1 MESSSNHLNNMNREE
16 VELQNISNTQSEQTV
31 GLSNNNMIT
40 INDSDDMLN
49 HEHQDQIEENLL
61 NNESTNVNNNNN
73 NSSLA
78 SRLIPENFR
87 NIATR
92 QMDNIG
98 RRFNILDRVF
108 HTNNETGTSNGLIGA
123 GTVFD
128 GVFSNLTAKPDNN
141 GTNQEDETRN
151 DRPPTYDE
159 AAADLVPSYYGLDL
173 ANSELYD
180 ELCIEGLPVGNM
192 ANLVWNIIVST
203 CFQFIGFLITYMLHT
218 SHAAKQGSRFG
229 LGLTFLSYGYSMIPN
244 DVESKVGKH
253 KSLHRIEPADPNNYE
268 DLNINQNQLPQDE
281 FESQLS
287 HGIED
292 EKQNVPFLAVAIGL
306 LGLFTLLKSIIDFI
320 KIKRKE
326 RRYLAQ
332 SETTLP

>member
-1 MESSSNHLNNMNREE
+1 MASSSSHLNNMNREE
-16 VELQNISNTQSEQTV
+16 VELQNISNTHNEQTA
-31 GLSNNNMIT
+31 GSSNNDISA
-40 INDSDDMLN
+40 INNSNSTLN
-49 HEHQDQIEENLL
+49 HEHQEQIEANIL
-61 NNESTNVNNNNN
+61 NNENNNND
-73 NSSLA
+73 NSTLA
-78 SRLIPENFR
+78 SRLIPEHFR

-108 HTNNETGTSNGLIGA
+108 STNNEISTSSGLIGG

-141 GTNQEDETRN
+141 STNQGDDTQN

-173 ANSELYD
+173 ANSEMYD

-244 DVESKVGKH
+244 DVVSKVGKH
-253 KSLHRIEPADPNNYE
+253 KSLHRIEPADPNNYD
-268 DLNINQNQLPQDE
+268 DLNINTKQLPQDE

-292 EKQNVPFLAVAIGL
+292 EKQSVPFLAVAIGL
-306 LGLFTLLKSIIDFI
+306 LGIFILLKSIIDFI

-326 RRYLAQ
+326 RKYLAQ
-332 SETTLP
+332 TETTIP

>member
-1 MESSSNHLNNMNREE
+1 MEPASNHPNNMNTEE
-16 VELQNISNTQSEQTV
+16 VELQNINATHDEQIEVNTPS
-31 GLSNNNMIT
+31 
-40 INDSDDMLN
+40 NDSN
-49 HEHQDQIEENLL
+49 HIN
-61 NNESTNVNNNNN
+61 SNN
-73 NSSLA
+73 NSSTLVE
-78 SRLIPENFR
+78 RLIPENFR

-92 QMDNIG
+92 QIDNIG

-108 HTNNETGTSNGLIGA
+108 STNNETSANNGVIGA

-128 GVFSNLTAKPDNN
+128 GVFSNLTAKPDDNS
-141 GTNQEDETRN
+141 TNQGDETQN

-173 ANSELYD
+173 ANSEMYD

-192 ANLVWNIIVST
+192 ANLIWNMVIST

-244 DVESKVGKH
+244 NVVSKVGKD
-253 KSLHRIEPADPNNYE
+253 KTLPRIEPLDPNNYE
-268 DLNINQNQLPQDE
+268 DLSINTNQLPQDE
-281 FESQLS
+281 FESHLS
-287 HGIED
+287 HGIDD
-292 EKQNVPFLAVAIGL
+292 EKQDIPLLAFAIGV
-306 LGLFTLLKSIIDFI
+306 LGIVISLKSVIDFI

-326 RRYLAQ
+326 RKYLAQ
-332 SETTLP
+332 AETMLP